1 MKGNYGRGQNIWRP
15 PLHKSRRL
23 SRFKHLHA
31 LKSSYRDGNSSTL
44 LTKSCFLSFSALH
57 LFPPSSFPS
66 LFVSCFFFFF
76 FFVSFGLTKIPRT
89 GGQAGRQLNRK
100 RSFRNRN
107 KKTEKTSTRRKE
119 THKTKSKERREA
131 LQNTSTVNCL
141 FLGATDRRNKHN
153 NISSLLLHSFL
164 ASFTCFCLSIFLVS
178 FLSFHRRSFCGVP
191 ARTSP
196 TNDDSSVTNI
206 NSKPPSVQENSK
218 THTQRQKSSCRTAVH
233 GTDTTDSMG
242 KRGNPDNVHR
252 NWKKIRKSQKQ
263 RKMLSKLV
271 NFPDNYIFKCNKFD

>member
-76 FFVSFGLTKIPRT
+76 VSFGLTKIPRT
-89 GGQAGRQLNRK
+89 GGQAVRQLNRK

-107 KKTEKTSTRRKE
+107 KKNRKDFNKEKRNPQNKNKKQRTSRSPTKHIYCKLFCFLQQQTEETSTK
-119 THKTKSKERREA
+119 
-131 LQNTSTVNCL
+131 N
-141 FLGATDRRNKHN
+141 
-153 NISSLLLHSFL
+153 SSILLHSFL
-164 ASFTCFCLSIFLVS
+164 PS
-178 FLSFHRRSFCGVP
+178 FLHLLLLVF
-191 ARTSP
+191 
-196 TNDDSSVTNI
+196 
-206 NSKPPSVQENSK
+206 
-218 THTQRQKSSCRTAVH
+218 SSCYFSFFSSEEFLWSS
-233 GTDTTDSMG
+233 GS
-242 KRGNPDNVHR
+242 
-252 NWKKIRKSQKQ
+252 
-263 RKMLSKLV
+263 
-271 NFPDNYIFKCNKFD
+271 NFFHE

>member
-76 FFVSFGLTKIPRT
+76 FFFFFVPFALTKIPRT

-107 KKTEKTSTRRKE
+107 KKTEKDFNNEKRNPQNKKQRTSRSP
-119 THKTKSKERREA
+119 TKHIYCK
-131 LQNTSTVNCL
+131 L
-141 FLGATDRRNKHN
+141 FVSCSNRQKKQAQKYFLPFVAFLPSFLD
-153 NISSLLLHSFL
+153 LLLFVFYSCYFP
-164 ASFTCFCLSIFLVS
+164 
-178 FLSFHRRSFCGVP
+178 SFHRRSFCGVP
-191 ARTSP
+191 ARTSS
-196 TNDDSSVTNI
+196 TNDDPSVTNI
-206 NSKPPSVQENSK
+206 NSNSRPSVQQNSK
-218 THTQRQKSSCRTAVH
+218 THTQRQKNSCRTAVH
-233 GTDTTDSMG
+233 GTDTTD
-242 KRGNPDNVHR
+242 
-252 NWKKIRKSQKQ
+252 
-263 RKMLSKLV
+263 
-271 NFPDNYIFKCNKFD
+271 

>member
-1 MKGNYGRGQNIWRP
+1 M
-15 PLHKSRRL
+15 HKSRRL

-76 FFVSFGLTKIPRT
+76 FFFFFVSFGLTKIPRT

-119 THKTKSKERREA
+119 THKTKSRERQEA

-206 NSKPPSVQENSK
+206 NSNPRPSKK
-218 THTQRQKSSCRTAVH
+218 TAKHTHNDKRVPAGRQCTVLTQQTRWRRG
-233 GTDTTDSMG
+233 GTLTTYTG
-242 KRGNPDNVHR
+242 TGRR
-252 NWKKIRKSQKQ
+252 
-263 RKMLSKLV
+263 
-271 NFPDNYIFKCNKFD
+271 